1 MLNRRLIRIKAFK
14 TLFSYEFSGADS
26 PAFASEQLMR
36 SCEGALDLYYFMMNV
51 TGAVVSVAREKI
63 DAAMHKFHPTEED
76 MNPNMRFVDNG
87 FTALVDADPDFG
99 KVCLKKGLTWGDY
112 DIFVKRLLASI
123 TSSEYFKEYMES
135 GQSGFKEDCLLWKRV
150 FEEEFEDNE
159 MLETILEDR
168 NPDWSD
174 DLNFVLNVIIKDI
187 DLIQNSHK
195 LPREKTF
202 LKDDDREFARTL
214 LSESI
219 LGFDEYRNLLMEN
232 LDNWDSDRLVST
244 DVTLI
249 VMGIAEAVN
258 FPTIPVKATINE
270 YVEISKFYS
279 TPNSKVFVNGILDKV
294 IKAKLASGEITKVGS
309 AAQM

>member
-14 TLFSYEFSGADS
+14 TLFSFEFSGADS

-36 SCEGALDLYYFMMNV
+36 SCESTLDLYFFMMNV

-76 MNPNMRFVDNG
+76 MNPNMRLVENG

-99 KVCLKKGLTWGDY
+99 KACLKKNLTWGDY
-112 DIFVKRLLASI
+112 DIFVKKLLSSI
-123 TSSEYFKEYMES
+123 TASEYYKEYMES
-135 GQSGFKEDCLLWKRV
+135 PEGGFEADCQFWKRV
-150 FEEEFEDNE
+150 FEEEFEDNDI
-159 MLETILEDR
+159 LETILEDR

-174 DLNFVLNVIIKDI
+174 DINYVLNVIIKDI
-187 DLIQNSHK
+187 ELIQNSHK
-195 LPREKTF
+195 LPKEKTF
-202 LKDDDREFARTL
+202 LKDEDREFARTL

-219 LGFDEYRNLLMEN
+219 MGYDEYKNLLMEN

-244 DVTLI
+244 DVALI

-309 AAQM
+309 AAQL